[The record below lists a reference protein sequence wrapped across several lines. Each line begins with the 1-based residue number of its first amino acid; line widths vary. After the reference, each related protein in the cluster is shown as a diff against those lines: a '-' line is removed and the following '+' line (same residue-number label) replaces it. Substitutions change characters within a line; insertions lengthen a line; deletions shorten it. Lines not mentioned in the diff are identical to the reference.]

1 MKEKSNDYNISQCLQ
16 DSVIEYL
23 NYLKVERGLTEN
35 TLISYRQELKQFN
48 YYLTKHKIINFSQ
61 VDRFVIM
68 DYLKSIQ
75 QSGKSENSIIH
86 SVSTL
91 RKFFL
96 FLKQENIIQNNP
108 MLKIDTPKKAQHLPQ
123 VLSIDEVDRLLA
135 VPDIETDLG
144 IRDRALLETMYATGL
159 RVSELVNLTG
169 DNLHLDMGFI
179 QTLGKGNKER
189 IIPIGDVAI
198 DWLNIYLKQVRN
210 KLVKDS
216 NEKHVFVNA
225 HGRQLTRQ
233 GVWKNLKQQ
242 VRTAGINKNVTPHT
256 LRHSFATHLLENGAD
271 LRIVQELLGH
281 ADVST
286 TQIYTH
292 ISKKRLQDIYNKAHP
307 RA

>member
-1 MKEKSNDYNISQCLQ
+1 MKERSNDYNISQCLQ

-135 VPDIETDLG
+135 VPDIKTDLG

-242 VRTAGINKNVTPHT
+242 VRAAGINKNVTPHT

>member
-135 VPDIETDLG
+135 VPDIKTDLG

-242 VRTAGINKNVTPHT
+242 VRAAGINKNVTPHT

-281 ADVST
+281 TDVST

>member
-135 VPDIETDLG
+135 VPDIKTDLG

-198 DWLNIYLKQVRN
+198 DWLNVYLKQVRN

-242 VRTAGINKNVTPHT
+242 VRAAGISKNVTPHT

>member
-135 VPDIETDLG
+135 VPDIKTDLG

-242 VRTAGINKNVTPHT
+242 VRAAGINKNVTPHT